1 MSNPNT
7 NPTLSC
13 CGLCGLKPTSCK
25 GHTPDEYSMTG
36 DYWAGSFGQGED
48 FNFDWFISHYDNRR
62 EALRAYVEATLRNG
76 GTILQS
82 FGPTKPTHLGDT
94 LWNLQGTRR
103 LDEAGTIGEYDR
115 CFIAECWNPEYLANH
130 IARRTFGFNMRI
142 ATWLEL

>member
-94 LWNLQGTRR
+94 LWNLQGTRQ

>member
-1 MSNPNT
+1 
-7 NPTLSC
+7 
-13 CGLCGLKPTSCK
+13 
-25 GHTPDEYSMTG
+25 MTG
-36 DYWAGSFGQGED
+36 DYWSGSFGQGD
-48 FNFDWFISHYDNRR
+48 AFNFDLFMSHYNDRR
-62 EALRAYVEATLRNG
+62 ESLRAYVEATLRSG

-142 ATWLEL
+142 ATWLEV

>member
-13 CGLCGLKPTSCK
+13 CGLCGMKPTSCK